1 MKVDKTLAKKIDA
14 YRRHTFHLL
23 PGSQLN
29 NPQEALAF
37 IDNVGFAFL
46 WPIKGYYLPSL
57 WTAVAGDR
65 PVANEHDDPG
75 HITWDW
81 KDTMLSKRQWYY
93 GKLLRGKATIV
104 SLGIL
109 PYFYALSERV
119 NEIDDYLI
127 IYHAGHLSAESK
139 AIADALLVHGVL
151 DTIQLRRY
159 ARLSSPSAKSRF
171 VRALT
176 ELQRGLWVLPIGTT
190 QAGAWHYAF
199 VYQLFDRWLPD
210 IPPKAQ
216 YITKGNARVQL
227 ADLYLAAVGAATP
240 RQTGSLMNWTLD
252 QTKQCFEQLAERGKA
267 IPLTDERWMSS
278 NILKIK

>member
-1 MKVDKTLAKKIDA
+1 MKADKTLAKKIDA
-14 YRRHTFHLL
+14 YRRRTFRLR

-46 WPIKGYYLPSL
+46 WPIKGYDLPSL

-75 HITWDW
+75 HITWGW
-81 KDTMLSKRQWYY
+81 KDAMLSRRQWYY

-104 SLGIL
+104 SLAIL

-151 DTIQLRRY
+151 NTIQLRRY

-171 VRALT
+171 DRALT

-199 VYQLFDRWLPD
+199 VYQLFDRWLPN
-210 IPPKAQ
+210 IPPKAR
-216 YITKGNARVQL
+216 YITRRNARIHL
-227 ADLYLAAVGAATP
+227 AGLYLSAVGAATP

-252 QTKQCFEQLAERGKA
+252 QTKQCFEQLAEQGKA
-267 IPLTDERWMSS
+267 IPLTDGRWMSS